1 MGGSAP
7 APTQYN
13 TANMMP
19 RPNSQPTYD
28 FLAASNKMAQGGLDL
43 TRSNISLAAN
53 TPPRMLE
60 YNPTEVSQ
68 QAYEFGL
75 GNIQRSREGEQLTD
89 PYAAEMRMGL
99 SQQVAEATDPNKLD
113 DFLSRFARERG
124 ITSVASTGIDPSS
137 TIGRSALFDKT
148 TEAGRNFMFD
158 NIAKRQAFLEAT
170 PAPMGGIDPGAAV
183 AAQQATKDANTGSMN
198 AFQQQNL
205 QNAFGMGQ
213 SYSDY
218 VNKMMGETLSANQ
231 AEQANL
237 RNYQEQLINNLLGNA
252 NSENAANAAASAGQQ
267 AQTGQLI
274 AGGGAALGVAA
285 AAAIMI

>member
-7 APTQYN
+7 APVQYN

-19 RPNSQPTYD
+19 QPNPQSTFD
-28 FLAASNKMAQGGLDL
+28 ILAASTKLGGGALD
-43 TRSNISLAAN
+43 TQAKNIALAAK

-60 YNPTEVSQ
+60 YNPTEISQ

-89 PYAAEMRMGL
+89 PFAAEMRMGL
-99 SQQVAEATDPNKLD
+99 SQQIAEATDPNKLE

-124 ITSVASTGIDPSS
+124 ITSIASTGIDPSS

-148 TEAGRNFMFD
+148 AEAGRNMMFD
-158 NIAKRQAFLEAT
+158 NLAKRQAFLQAT

-183 AAQQATKDANTGSMN
+183 AAQQATRDANTGTMN

-213 SYSDY
+213 SYSDF

-237 RNYQEQLINNLLGNA
+237 RSYQEQLINNLLGNA
-252 NSENAANAAASAGQQ
+252 NSTNTANAAESQGGQAMTGALAG
-267 AQTGQLI
+267 
-274 AGGGAALGVAA
+274 AGIGAIGLVAA
-285 AAAIMI
+285 AMI